1 MFSNSISD
9 IKKQQEAFEAF
20 LEENGR
26 KLVSILYSTI
36 KVSGMYDANNNRYIE
51 QAAKLRETLSVIF
64 AQEDDFSLTTKG
76 GHFFMSEARLR
87 TERDLDTAMTYF
99 LEKWPAM
106 GVSGFSFSKGLD
118 PRELDKFVYLIS
130 GFEPVEDVRDS
141 FQQLKDRLN
150 QLRIERIVPVWI
162 GDDDK
167 DTPEADKQSTR
178 AQARKTFFSAVGAV
192 QETMNQARSTNTINV
207 AKTKRVVQELI
218 NRIIEDEAAITE
230 LTTLRS
236 FDDYTYVHS
245 VNVCVLSLI
254 LGYHLGMDRKMLSNL
269 GVGAL
274 LHDIG
279 KTKLP
284 LELVNKPGMFDE
296 YDWQQMRKHP
306 IHGVKALVKARATDE
321 TTARACSTIFE
332 HHLAL
337 DGTGYPDLL
346 TKRKPSLFARIVA
359 IVDTY
364 NAMTSGRVYHVKRHL
379 PDDAITSMANRI
391 EKAFDPLLFKV
402 FINSLGIYPV
412 GTVVALSSNEI
423 GIIAKNNPADLERP
437 EVKIIAN
444 QDGLFEINEVKVIDL
459 SEERDIK
466 VTKVIDDDKY
476 NIDVANYIDI
486 G

>member
-1 MFSNSISD
+1 VLTKSVGEF
-9 IKKQQEAFEAF
+9 KAQQEAFETF

-26 KLVSILYSTI
+26 KLLSILYSTI
-36 KVSGMYDANNNRYIE
+36 RVSGMYDANNNRFIE
-51 QAAKLRETLSVIF
+51 QATRLREALTVIF
-64 AQEDDFSLTTKG
+64 AKEDDFTLTTQG
-76 GHFFMSEARLR
+76 GHFFISEVMLR

-99 LEKWPAM
+99 LERWAPM
-106 GVSGFSFSKGLD
+106 GVSGFSFNKSLD
-118 PRELDKFVYLIS
+118 PRELDKFIYLIS
-130 GFEPVEDVRDS
+130 GFEPTPDKSES
-141 FQQLKDRLN
+141 FQILKDRLN
-150 QLRIERIVPVWI
+150 QLKIERIVPVWVGEEEI
-162 GDDDK
+162 EE
-167 DTPEADKQSTR
+167 PDKQSTR
-178 AQARKTFFSAVGAV
+178 AQARKTFFSAIGAV
-192 QETMNQARSTNTINV
+192 QETMNQAKSTNTVNI

-218 NRIIEDEAAITE
+218 NRVIEDEAAIME
-230 LTTLRS
+230 LTTLRG

-269 GVGAL
+269 GVGSL

-284 LELVNKPGMFDE
+284 IELVNKPGTFDE
-296 YDWQQMRKHP
+296 YDWLQMRRHP
-306 IHGVKALVKARATDE
+306 VFGVKALIRARTADE

-332 HHLAL
+332 HHLAS
-337 DGTGYPDLL
+337 DGSGYPELL
-346 TKRKPSLFARIVA
+346 VKRRPSLFARIVA

-379 PDDAITSMANRI
+379 PDEAITSMANRV
-391 EKAFDPLLFKV
+391 EKAFDPLLLKI
-402 FINSLGIYPV
+402 FINTLGIYPV

-423 GIIAKNNPADLERP
+423 GIVARNNPNDLERP

-459 SEERDIK
+459 SEERDLK

-476 NIDVANYIDI
+476 NIDVANYIEI